1 MKTVFADTS
10 YYVALLN
17 PLDVCHAVALR
28 WSRKLA
34 CRVVVTE
41 YVLLELGS
49 ALSQRRDRRLFTGL
63 VAQLRADA
71 DTVLVP
77 AAPQLFD
84 RGLALFARR
93 TDKNWSLIDC
103 ISFVVMKEQGVADA
117 LAADHHFE
125 QAGFRVLLK

>member
-17 PLDVCHAVALR
+17 PDDANHRAAVR
-28 WSRKLA
+28 WSRTLR
-34 CRVVVTE
+34 CRVIVTE

-49 ALSQRRDRRLFTGL
+49 ALSQRKDRRLFTGL
-63 VAQLRADA
+63 VAQLRADT
-71 DTVLVP
+71 DTTIVP
-77 AAPQLFD
+77 ASPELFN
-84 RGLALFARR
+84 RGLALFGRR
-93 TDKNWSLIDC
+93 IDKDWSLIDC

-125 QAGFRVLLK
+125 QAGFRILLA

>member
-17 PLDVCHAVALR
+17 PDDANHRAAVR
-28 WSRKLA
+28 WSRTLR
-34 CRVVVTE
+34 CRVIVTE

-49 ALSQRRDRRLFTGL
+49 ALSQRKDRRLFTGL
-63 VAQLRADA
+63 VAQLRADT
-71 DTVLVP
+71 DTTIVP
-77 AAPQLFD
+77 ASPELFN
-84 RGLALFARR
+84 RGLALFGRR
-93 TDKNWSLIDC
+93 TDKDWSLIDC

-125 QAGFRVLLK
+125 QAGFRILLA